1 MEKLKI
7 AVNLLAYREY
17 FNRMNFMFKNSG
29 ILLSVFFPFFL
40 LFGEGKAEID
50 FAREV
55 LPILSDKC
63 YACHGP
69 DTKKKDLVRLDLEE
83 LAKKDLG
90 GYHAIDPK
98 DLEESELLYR
108 IIDEEDPMPP
118 EDFGKTLSK
127 KEQEIIRQWVL
138 SGAEYEEHWS
148 FVPPTKAG
156 IKPVGNPIDH
166 FIDAKLKEEGTNFG
180 KEADRATLARRA
192 SLILN
197 GLPPEPG
204 DLNAFLKDNEEG
216 AYERYLNRLLA
227 RNDYGEHIARYWL
240 DAVRY
245 GDTHGLH
252 LDNRRG
258 IYPYRDWVVRALNNN
273 QPFDEFIQWQ
283 LAGDLLPNPTEDQK
297 IATGYV
303 RLNPTTGEGGAIA
316 TEFQAK
322 NNFDRVETTGT
333 ALLGLS
339 LTCARCHTHKYDPIT
354 HDEYFEFLA
363 FFNNTAEHSMDRNQY
378 VYGDHLTVAKDPV
391 SKKKWEDFLAQ
402 EAAFL
407 KDVRAT
413 GKYKGSDKSLAKLA
427 DLLAPDLSK
436 PGNRVKASSQN
447 FHKRS
452 QKPEHAIDD
461 RLDTIYLNRDGNGS
475 GLTIFTPN
483 GIIHGIS
490 LTSAADHPGRDPK
503 TYKLEGSTDGKTFT
517 LISEGD
523 VPSFTKRKQKR
534 EILFENNQ
542 SFTTYRLNFPKLSD
556 VYARF
561 MQIAE
566 IELLKKHLAAK
577 DDLLARAQQLNNE
590 RIQGQRNY
598 LTTTLIA
605 QDLPEQRKRVTK
617 VLERGEYDKPI
628 GKPLN
633 PGVFSVLGEMDA
645 GSPSNRLGLANWIT
659 SDDQPLTAR
668 VLVNRFWLMVF
679 GEGLVRTP
687 EEFGLQGEHPTHP
700 ELLDWMAVDFQENG
714 WNLKRLLK
722 QFLTSRTFK
731 QSSVRRS
738 DFLDPENKYWG
749 RGPSFKLDAEVVR
762 DLSLWSSGLL
772 NRKIGGEG
780 FKPYQPSGMWIALS
794 HPNSDTKNYE
804 MNKDDSIYRR
814 SLYMYWK
821 RTSPHPMMTLF
832 DAPSRESSCVQR
844 SRTSTSL
851 QSLALFN
858 ETQRIETARK
868 LAERLLRDE
877 QEDSARI
884 EHLFTLLTSRKP
896 STVESTALSTLLGNA
911 KGRFSQSEED
921 ARKVLEQGLAPVDEK
936 LPVAEVAAWTQ
947 VAATMLASDP
957 AILLY

>member
-1 MEKLKI
+1 MK
-7 AVNLLAYREY
+7 
-17 FNRMNFMFKNSG
+17 FMFKNSG
-29 ILLSVFFPFFL
+29 ILLSVLFPTFL

-166 FIDAKLKEEGTNFG
+166 FIDAKLKEESTNFG

-197 GLPPEPG
+197 GLPPEPA
-204 DLNAFLKDNEEG
+204 DLDAFLKDNEEG
-216 AYERYLNRLLA
+216 AYERYLNRLLT

-363 FFNNTAEHSMDRNQY
+363 FFNNTAEHSMDKNQY
-378 VYGDHLTVAKDPV
+378 VYGDYLTVAKDPV
-391 SKKKWEDFLAQ
+391 SKKKWSEFLAK
-402 EAAFL
+402 ESVFL
-407 KDVRAT
+407 KEVQES
-413 GKYKGSDKSLAKLA
+413 GKYKQQSDQLAKLA
-427 DLLAPDLSK
+427 ELLVPDLSK
-436 PGNRVKASSQN
+436 PGNKAVGSSN
-447 FHKRS
+447 NTPRH
-452 QKPEHAIDD
+452 QKADKAIDN
-461 RLDTIYLNRDGNGS
+461 RVGTKYLNRDGNGS
-475 GLTIFTPN
+475 GLTITTVVGVIN
-483 GIIHGIS
+483 GLT
-490 LTSAADHPGRDPK
+490 LTSADDHPGRDPK
-503 TYKLEGSTDGKTFT
+503 TYRLEGSNDGKAFS

-523 VPSFTKRKQKR
+523 VPVFTKRKQKK
-534 EILFENNQ
+534 EILFDNNK
-542 SFTTYRLNFPKLSD
+542 SYSNYRIIFPKLSD
-556 VYARF
+556 VYARV

-566 IELLKKHLAAK
+566 IELLKRDVLPK
-577 DDLLARAQQLNNE
+577 DDILARAQKLNTE
-590 RIQGQRNY
+590 RINAERNY

-605 QDLPEQRKRVTK
+605 RDLPE
-617 VLERGEYDKPI
+617 
-628 GKPLN
+628 
-633 PGVFSVLGEMDA
+633 
-645 GSPSNRLGLANWIT
+645 
-659 SDDQPLTAR
+659 
-668 VLVNRFWLMVF
+668 
-679 GEGLVRTP
+679 
-687 EEFGLQGEHPTHP
+687 
-700 ELLDWMAVDFQENG
+700 
-714 WNLKRLLK
+714 LK
-722 QFLTSRTFK
+722 
-731 QSSVRRS
+731 
-738 DFLDPENKYWG
+738 
-749 RGPSFKLDAEVVR
+749 A
-762 DLSLWSSGLL
+762 
-772 NRKIGGEG
+772 
-780 FKPYQPSGMWIALS
+780 
-794 HPNSDTKNYE
+794 
-804 MNKDDSIYRR
+804 
-814 SLYMYWK
+814 
-821 RTSPHPMMTLF
+821 
-832 DAPSRESSCVQR
+832 RES
-844 SRTSTSL
+844 
-851 QSLALFN
+851 
-858 ETQRIETARK
+858 
-868 LAERLLRDE
+868 
-877 QEDSARI
+877 
-884 EHLFTLLTSRKP
+884 P
-896 STVESTALSTLLGNA
+896 
-911 KGRFSQSEED
+911 RF
-921 ARKVLEQGLAPVDEK
+921 
-936 LPVAEVAAWTQ
+936 
-947 VAATMLASDP
+947 
-957 AILLY
+957 

>member
-1 MEKLKI
+1 MIPLCGVVGLGAKDT
-7 AVNLLAYREY
+7 A
-17 FNRMNFMFKNSG
+17 S
-29 ILLSVFFPFFL
+29 
-40 LFGEGKAEID
+40 ID

-90 GYHAIDPK
+90 GYHAIDPN

-108 IIDEEDPMPP
+108 IIDDEDPMPP
-118 EDFGKTLSK
+118 EDFGKTLSA
-127 KEQEIIRQWVL
+127 KEKELIRQWVV
-138 SGAEYEEHWS
+138 SGAAYAQHWS
-148 FVPPTKAG
+148 FVPP
-156 IKPVGNPIDH
+156 IKGEVKPSGNPVDH
-166 FIDAKLKEEGTNFG
+166 HIEQDLKSQGTGFA

-197 GLPPEPG
+197 GLPPEPA
-204 DLNAFLKDNEEG
+204 DLQAFLKDNKEG
-216 AYERYLNRLLA
+216 AYERYLDRLLA
-227 RNDYGEHIARYWL
+227 RHDYGEHVARYWL

-258 IYPYRDWVVRALNNN
+258 IYPYRDWVVRALNDN
-273 QPFDEFIQWQ
+273 QPFDKFIQWQ

-316 TEFQAK
+316 AEFQAK

-363 FFNNTAEHSMDRNQY
+363 FFNSTAEHSMDGNRY

-391 SKKKWEDFLAQ
+391 SKMKWEEFLSK

-407 KDVRAT
+407 KEVRAT
-413 GKYKGSDKSLAKLA
+413 GKYKGSDESLAKLTY
-427 DLLAPDLSK
+427 LLNPDLSK
-436 PGNRVKASSQN
+436 PENRVKASSQN
-447 FHKRS
+447 FHPRT

-461 RLDTIYLNRDGNGS
+461 RVDTIYLNRDGNGS
-475 GLTIFTPN
+475 GLTIFTQN
-483 GIIHGIS
+483 GVIHGIT
-490 LTSAADHPGRDPK
+490 LTSAGGEPGRDPK
-503 TYKLEGSTDGKTFT
+503 TFKLEGSTDNKTFK
-517 LISEGD
+517 LIAEGV
-523 VPSFTKRKQKR
+523 VPSFTERKQKR

-542 SFTTYRLNFPKLSD
+542 SYSHYRLTFPQLAD
-556 VYARF
+556 VYQKN

-566 IELLKKHLAAK
+566 IELLKKHVVAK
-577 DDLLARAQQLNNE
+577 DDLLARAQQLNTE
-590 RIQGQRNY
+590 RIQGEKNY

-605 QDLPEQRKRVTK
+605 RDLPEDRKRVTQ

-633 PGVFSVLGEMDA
+633 PGVFSVLGEMEA
-645 GSPSNRLGLANWIT
+645 GSPSNRLGLAQWIT

-700 ELLDWMAVDFQENG
+700 ELLDWLAVDFRENG
-714 WNLKRLLK
+714 WDLKRLLK
-722 QFLTSRTFK
+722 QLLTSRTFK

-738 DFLDPENKYWG
+738 DFPDPENKYWG
-749 RGPSFKLDAEVVR
+749 RGPSYKLDAEVVR

-780 FKPYQPSGMWIALS
+780 FKPYQPPGMWIALS
-794 HPNSDTKNYE
+794 HPISDTKNYVMDE
-804 MNKDDSIYRR
+804 DDSIYRR

-832 DAPSRESSCVQR
+832 DAPSRESSCVKR

-858 ETQRIETARK
+858 ESQRMETARK
-868 LAERLLRDE
+868 LAERLLRDK
-877 QEDSARI
+877 QKDSARI

-911 KGRFSQSEED
+911 KSRFSQSEED
-921 ARKVLEQGLAPVDEK
+921 ARKVLEQGLAPVDET
-936 LPVAEVAAWTQ
+936 LPVTEVAAWTQ

>member
-1 MEKLKI
+1 
-7 AVNLLAYREY
+7 
-17 FNRMNFMFKNSG
+17 MNKF
-29 ILLSVFFPFFL
+29 ILSFL
-40 LFGEGKAEID
+40 ILPLFLFSKDSNTVD

-55 LPILSDKC
+55 LPVLSDKC

-156 IKPVGNPIDH
+156 IEPVGNPIDH
-166 FIDAKLKEEGTNFG
+166 FIDAKLNEEGTNFG

-197 GLPPEPG
+197 GLPPEPE
-204 DLNAFLKDNEEG
+204 DLNAFLNDNNEG
-216 AYERYLNRLLA
+216 AYDQYLDRLLA

-258 IYPYRDWVVRALNNN
+258 IYPYRDWVVRSLNDN

-363 FFNNTAEHSMDRNQY
+363 FFNNTAEPSMDRNQY
-378 VYGDHLTVAKDPV
+378 VYGNHLTVAKDPV
-391 SKKKWEDFLAQ
+391 SKKKWEDFLVQ

-407 KDVRAT
+407 KEVRAT
-413 GKYKGSDKSLAKLA
+413 GKYKGSDESLAKLA

-503 TYKLEGSTDGKTFT
+503 TYKLEGSTDVKTFT

-542 SFTTYRLNFPKLSD
+542 SFTTYRLTFPKLSD

-590 RIQGQRNY
+590 RIHGQRNY

-605 QDLPEQRKRVTK
+605 QDLPEQSQRVTK

-679 GEGLVRTP
+679 GDGLVRTP

-731 QSSVRRS
+731 QSSARRS
-738 DFLDPENKYWG
+738 DFPDPENKYWG
-749 RGPSFKLDAEVVR
+749 RGPSYKLDAEVVR

-794 HPNSDTKNYE
+794 HPNSDTKNYV

-832 DAPSRESSCVQR
+832 DAPSRETSCVQR

-858 ETQRIETARK
+858 ETQRMETARK
-868 LAERLLRDE
+868 LAERLLRDK
-877 QEDSARI
+877 QRDSSRI
-884 EHLFTLLTSRKP
+884 EYLFTLLTSRKP
-896 STVESTALSTLLGNA
+896 STVESTALSTLLDNA
-911 KGRFSQSEED
+911 KSRFSLSEED
-921 ARKVLEQGLAPVDEK
+921 ARKVLEHGLAPVDEK

>member
-1 MEKLKI
+1 M
-7 AVNLLAYREY
+7 
-17 FNRMNFMFKNSG
+17 
-29 ILLSVFFPFFL
+29 
-40 LFGEGKAEID
+40 
-50 FAREV
+50 
-55 LPILSDKC
+55 SDKC

-156 IKPVGNPIDH
+156 IEPVGNPIDH
-166 FIDAKLKEEGTNFG
+166 FIDAKLNEEGTNFG

-197 GLPPEPG
+197 GLPPEPE
-204 DLNAFLKDNEEG
+204 DLNAFLNDNNEG
-216 AYERYLNRLLA
+216 AYDQYLDRLLA

-258 IYPYRDWVVRALNNN
+258 IYPYRDWVVRSLNDN

-363 FFNNTAEHSMDRNQY
+363 FFNNTAEPSMDRNQY
-378 VYGDHLTVAKDPV
+378 VYGNHLTVAKDPV
-391 SKKKWEDFLAQ
+391 SKKKWEDFLGK

-407 KDVRAT
+407 KEVRAT
-413 GKYKGSDKSLAKLA
+413 GKYKGSDESLAKLA

-503 TYKLEGSTDGKTFT
+503 TYKLEGSTDVKTFT

-542 SFTTYRLNFPKLSD
+542 SFTTYRLTFPKLSD

-590 RIQGQRNY
+590 RIHGQRNY

-605 QDLPEQRKRVTK
+605 QDLPEQSQRVTK

-679 GEGLVRTP
+679 GDGLVSTP

-731 QSSVRRS
+731 QSSARRS
-738 DFLDPENKYWG
+738 DFPDPENKYWG
-749 RGPSFKLDAEVVR
+749 RGPSYKLDAEVVR

-794 HPNSDTKNYE
+794 HPNSDTKNYV

-832 DAPSRESSCVQR
+832 DAPSRETSCVQR

-858 ETQRIETARK
+858 ETQRMETARK
-868 LAERLLRDE
+868 LAERLLRDK
-877 QEDSARI
+877 QRDSSRI
-884 EHLFTLLTSRKP
+884 EYLFTLLTSRKP
-896 STVESTALSTLLGNA
+896 STVESTALSTLLDNA
-911 KGRFSQSEED
+911 KSRFSLSEED
-921 ARKVLEQGLAPVDEK
+921 ARKVLEHGLAPVDEK